1 MPPHSPL
8 RPWRDQSRTGII
20 RFKSWP
26 MGHLR
31 TQVARSQ
38 VSHLSLSWWRHCH
51 QEGKNVY
58 VYTHCIHMGV
68 CICFAQSIRSSF
80 ECFHSPDLIK
90 KKDPSFRKRTK
101 EELGSATTQT
111 FNFVPLSQLQVYF
124 SVPGKMLV
132 WHLQDQSCDG
142 CSKGKRW
149 TV

>member
-26 MGHLR
+26 TGHLR

-51 QEGKNVY
+51 QEGRNVS
-58 VYTHCIHMGV
+58 VYTHHIHMGV
-68 CICFAQSIRSSF
+68 CVCSAQSVRSSF

-90 KKDPSFRKRTK
+90 KRILVLEREQRKNW
-101 EELGSATTQT
+101 GH
-111 FNFVPLSQLQVYF
+111 QLPRLLILYHCPNCRF
-124 SVPGKMLV
+124 I
-132 WHLQDQSCDG
+132 LQCT
-142 CSKGKRW
+142 W
-149 TV
+149 